1 MELVFYKYQGA
12 GNDFVMMDNRLGT
25 LSLIKTQIALI
36 CDRRFGAGADGLILL
51 EKSDSSDFKMR
62 YYNADGALGSMC
74 GNGGRCL
81 VAFAKRLN
89 LFSESCIFEA
99 FDGLHKAAILA
110 NGTVSLEMSDVTE
123 ISMHNKNYLLD
134 TGSPHLV
141 CFVDAVKA
149 ISVKEEGSKIR
160 YSKDFN
166 KQGLN
171 VNFVQLIDGLLVIRT
186 YERGVEDET
195 LACGTGATA
204 TAIAAFYS
212 GLITENSIK
221 LRALGGDL
229 EVSFT
234 KMNNVFTNVKLV
246 GGAEFVFKGN
256 IHV

>member
-25 LSLIKTQIALI
+25 HSLNKTQIALI
-36 CDRRFGAGADGLILL
+36 CDRRFGVGADGLILL
-51 EKSDSSDFKMR
+51 EEADSSDFKMR

-74 GNGGRCL
+74 GNGGRCV

-89 LFSESCIFEA
+89 LFSESCVFEA
-99 FDGLHKAAILA
+99 FDGLHKAVVLD

-149 ISVKEEGSKIR
+149 ISIKEEGAKIR

-166 KQGLN
+166 KQGVN
-171 VNFVQLIDGLLVIRT
+171 VNFAQLNNGELVIKT

-221 LRALGGDL
+221 LTALGGDL
-229 EVSFT
+229 QVSFT
-234 KMNNVFTNVKLV
+234 KTNNAFTNVKLV

>member
-12 GNDFVMMDNRLGT
+12 GNDFVMLDNRLGT
-25 LSLIKTQIALI
+25 HSLNKTQIAHI
-36 CDRRFGAGADGLILL
+36 CDRRFGVGSDGLILL
-51 EKSDSSDFKMR
+51 ENSDSTDFKMR

-74 GNGGRCL
+74 GNGGRCV

-99 FDGLHKAAILA
+99 FDGLHKAVVLD

-123 ISMHNKNYLLD
+123 ISIHNKNYLLD

-141 CFVDAVKA
+141 CFVDAVKS
-149 ISVKEEGSKIR
+149 ISIKEEGAEIR

-166 KQGLN
+166 KQGVN
-171 VNFVQLIDGLLVIRT
+171 VNFAQLNNGELVIRT

-212 GLITENSIK
+212 GLITANSIK
-221 LRALGGDL
+221 LKALGGDL
-229 EVSFT
+229 QVSFT
-234 KMNNVFTNVKLV
+234 KTKNVFTNVKLV